1 MNNIPPE
8 ILENILENIR
18 RTEGTVAFEYTS
30 RDAFA
35 TDPTEGV
42 FLEIVAGAHLFR
54 LERGRPRVLRFFH
67 ASPGTGTRVATIDLS
82 SAPEFDKAF
91 LLFGWSPTEIKFWCG
106 PRVPDG
112 EQLLTADGVP
122 SPRQFQIG
130 TDGSVLQMGDQ
141 GVDVMG
147 MHVYEGGKPIVLPS
161 AIQAWENT
169 ATAIRILRTG
179 QSGEGFSYEVVVSSL
194 TLVMLV
200 TGFEAYTKTRLSELE
215 MEGISPN
222 SRALFDSFSSKGR
235 RVSGEYSE
243 MEETATSS
251 GVSILKQ
258 IIERGSINFQNYE
271 DVKKAFSRAYDISL
285 ATIGIE
291 SGEVESLRKYV
302 RYRHRIVH
310 VSPLL
315 GVLNLA
321 EVPPEAPVFANRALA
336 DAALGCFDSVVKK
349 LHAATLALRRKD

>member
-8 ILENILENIR
+8 ILEEIRESIR
-18 RTEGTVAFEYTS
+18 RTEGTVKFEYTS
-30 RDAFA
+30 RDAFS

-67 ASPGTGTRVATIDLS
+67 TSPGTGTRVATIDLS
-82 SAPEFDKAF
+82 DAPAFDKAF
-91 LLFGWSPTEIKFWCG
+91 MLFGWSPTRIKLCCG
-106 PRVPDG
+106 PRVPNG
-112 EQLLTADGVP
+112 KLLTANGVP

-130 TDGSVLQMGDQ
+130 TDGSVIQTGDQ
-141 GVDVMG
+141 GVEVMG
-147 MHVYEGGKPIVLPS
+147 MHVYQGGKAIALPA

-215 MEGISPN
+215 VEGISPN
-222 SRALFDSFSSKGR
+222 SRALFDAFSSKR
-235 RVSGEYSE
+235 RRESGEYSE
-243 MEETATSS
+243 MEEAATSS

-258 IIERGSINFQNYE
+258 IIDSGSIKFQNYE
-271 DVKKAFSRAYDISL
+271 DVKNAYSRAYGISL
-285 ATIGIE
+285 GAIGVE
-291 SGEVESLRKYV
+291 SGEVESLRKYI
-302 RYRHRIVH
+302 RYRHRVVH

-315 GVLNLA
+315 GALNLP
-321 EVPPEAPVFANRALA
+321 EVPPEVPVFANNALA
-336 DAALGCFDSVVKK
+336 DAALACFDRVVKK
-349 LHAATLALRRKD
+349 LHAATLTLRRKD